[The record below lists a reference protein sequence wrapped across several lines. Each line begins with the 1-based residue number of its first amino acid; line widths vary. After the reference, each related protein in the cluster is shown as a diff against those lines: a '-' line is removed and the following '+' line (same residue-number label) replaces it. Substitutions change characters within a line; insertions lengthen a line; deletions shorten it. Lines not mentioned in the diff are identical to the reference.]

1 MKQKVKRD
9 TYLVVYTVYKI
20 HPSKL
25 RSHGTCIWKPIFSCS
40 WRWLA
45 KLVRLVTPR
54 TILDVDSNL
63 FPRAEYVD
71 DSLWP
76 TTKDGK
82 LVLTNE

>member
-1 MKQKVKRD
+1 MKRD
-9 TYLVVYTVYKI
+9 NQLKVYVVYKI
-20 HPSKL
+20 HPTKL
-25 RSHGTCIWKPIFSCS
+25 RSHGTCVWNPIFSCS

-63 FPRAEYVD
+63 FPRAEYVE
-71 DSLWP
+71 DSHWT

-82 LVLTNE
+82 LVRTNE